1 MFGRGVHPGQDG
13 LYRVRWEYG
22 SHTDPAKGL
31 LTVEASWLDLR
42 MHVTQQ
48 GSNHHLQVFL
58 ETINTLFSN
67 LAERV
72 KEMKTKLQRLLKW

>member
-1 MFGRGVHPGQDG
+1 
-13 LYRVRWEYG
+13 
-22 SHTDPAKGL
+22 
-31 LTVEASWLDLR
+31 

-48 GSNHHLQVFL
+48 GSNHHLQVSL